1 MSKVNKFMTGSKLA
15 KKHTLSDQKLAE
27 SFGASL
33 KTFALGKP
41 RLDSVIRLETEKF
54 FILIFFF

>member
-27 SFGASL
+27 SFGACKINFFCKKDGKLSKKYSDVQI
-33 KTFALGKP
+33 KT
-41 RLDSVIRLETEKF
+41 
-54 FILIFFF
+54 